1 MNTYSSSLIEQLL
14 GQKEQLFKIIQQL
27 LQDQFLYGGIASLGD
42 CPDFRLGERIYN
54 EKYIFLKPDIEPVLE
69 ISQNKLNKDSSF
81 KFIEYMTENKITVMY
96 IKLEKRNDAG
106 YEVLIKRNNET
117 PIRFFVDYANLE
129 QLKSAFEDALSKLNI
144 DNERTTFIT
153 TMSGY
158 FKAANIILK
167 EYDRQKNH
175 IFFYIIRPS
184 ICDKNYNGA
193 AFLTTYS
200 EMNIS
205 DENLIS
211 IYLSGMLTK
220 LTVEA
225 ITEEKKKALKSAT
238 KTAKSAIMSR
248 NMSHNLG
255 SHVMAYLKQHLNSVH
270 NIIVDNVLANLVNNT
285 KLFCTTECKHI
296 NHISS
301 DDYTKKACEQ
311 LENVALPFLVGLGK
325 FVSYLQERQDFIAT
339 IATDYI
345 PYYSEVNFKDSI
357 YDELNPDL
365 RYKRHLDRSD
375 LETDNILLGNIAR
388 SEGLGRLTSP
398 TEKQHTLH
406 DIILRFRNFNG
417 QSVTDLRLYKS
428 DDERSDAQ
436 QSLEDMRKYEFSL
449 PGGVVGRQ
457 AIFSIIENIIR
468 NAAKHGNW
476 RKCGKDLELSI
487 DIYCKQDFIESRES
501 ESPNPLNRLNKFKS
515 LYDKYYRNSEDIDN
529 LYIITITDN
538 LEIQDDTLEKIQ
550 EAIVERYVDDAGK
563 MVNSNKGIKEM
574 RISAAW
580 LRSLEDAPSK
590 ELFSSSSSHLGK
602 APILLADK
610 IENHLRYTFCVLRP
624 KKIAVIS
631 SRKNEIE
638 KINKE
643 SLTSATWNVYTFDEY
658 ACPATNKN
666 FEFILF
672 DVEDEA
678 EDGYSRFNELR
689 SISSNRLYYSNVL
702 GDNIIRYLTSSKIII
717 TVYQCIIY
725 NLVQI

>member
-1 MNTYSSSLIEQLL
+1 MNTYSLSLIDQLL
-14 GQKEQLFKIIQQL
+14 EQKKQLFNIIQQL

-54 EKYIFLKPDIEPVLE
+54 EKYNSIKPDIEPVLE
-69 ISQNKLNKDSSF
+69 ISQNRLNKDSSF
-81 KFIEYMTENKITVMY
+81 KFIEYMTENTITVMY
-96 IKLEKRNDAG
+96 IKLEKRNDVG
-106 YEVLIKRNNET
+106 YEVLIKRDNGYT

-129 QLKSAFEDALSKLNI
+129 QFKSAFEDAISKLNI

-153 TMSGY
+153 TMLGY
-158 FKAANIILK
+158 FKAAKIILK

-205 DENLIS
+205 DEKLIS
-211 IYLSGMLTK
+211 IYLSGMLTR

-225 ITEEKKKALKSAT
+225 ITKEKEKALKSAT

-406 DIILRFRNFNG
+406 DIILRFRNLPG
-417 QSVTDLRLYKS
+417 S
-428 DDERSDAQ
+428 
-436 QSLEDMRKYEFSL
+436 QSL
-449 PGGVVGRQ
+449 
-457 AIFSIIENIIR
+457 
-468 NAAKHGNW
+468 
-476 RKCGKDLELSI
+476 
-487 DIYCKQDFIESRES
+487 
-501 ESPNPLNRLNKFKS
+501 
-515 LYDKYYRNSEDIDN
+515 
-529 LYIITITDN
+529 T
-538 LEIQDDTLEKIQ
+538 
-550 EAIVERYVDDAGK
+550 
-563 MVNSNKGIKEM
+563 
-574 RISAAW
+574 
-580 LRSLEDAPSK
+580 
-590 ELFSSSSSHLGK
+590 
-602 APILLADK
+602 
-610 IENHLRYTFCVLRP
+610 
-624 KKIAVIS
+624 
-631 SRKNEIE
+631 
-638 KINKE
+638 
-643 SLTSATWNVYTFDEY
+643 
-658 ACPATNKN
+658 
-666 FEFILF
+666 
-672 DVEDEA
+672 
-678 EDGYSRFNELR
+678 
-689 SISSNRLYYSNVL
+689 
-702 GDNIIRYLTSSKIII
+702 
-717 TVYQCIIY
+717 
-725 NLVQI
+725 

>member
-406 DIILRFRNFNG
+406 DIILRFRNLTG
-417 QSVTDLRLYKS
+417 S
-428 DDERSDAQ
+428 
-436 QSLEDMRKYEFSL
+436 QSL
-449 PGGVVGRQ
+449 
-457 AIFSIIENIIR
+457 
-468 NAAKHGNW
+468 
-476 RKCGKDLELSI
+476 
-487 DIYCKQDFIESRES
+487 
-501 ESPNPLNRLNKFKS
+501 
-515 LYDKYYRNSEDIDN
+515 
-529 LYIITITDN
+529 T
-538 LEIQDDTLEKIQ
+538 
-550 EAIVERYVDDAGK
+550 
-563 MVNSNKGIKEM
+563 
-574 RISAAW
+574 
-580 LRSLEDAPSK
+580 
-590 ELFSSSSSHLGK
+590 
-602 APILLADK
+602 
-610 IENHLRYTFCVLRP
+610 
-624 KKIAVIS
+624 
-631 SRKNEIE
+631 
-638 KINKE
+638 
-643 SLTSATWNVYTFDEY
+643 
-658 ACPATNKN
+658 
-666 FEFILF
+666 
-672 DVEDEA
+672 
-678 EDGYSRFNELR
+678 
-689 SISSNRLYYSNVL
+689 
-702 GDNIIRYLTSSKIII
+702 
-717 TVYQCIIY
+717 
-725 NLVQI
+725 